1 MNSSGEDFDGSQDA
15 LDSDAHAHAAMDDNA
30 SIGTEDALA
39 QQLALAQEKL
49 AYLAAEFENYKRQTA
64 RRLDEE
70 RFRAQRRLL
79 DELLPAFDNFA
90 LAQQYAG
97 QAQDVNQ
104 IKTGFDFVAQ
114 QMASA
119 LQSAGLEAIEAK
131 GQKFDPALHDA
142 IEEIDAPDVQ
152 SGTVVEQTKRG
163 YRFGGQV
170 LRHSV
175 VKVAK

>member
-1 MNSSGEDFDGSQDA
+1 MNSSGEDFDLSQDA

-30 SIGTEDALA
+30 ATEAEDQNAVLLA
-39 QQLALAQEKL
+39 QTQEKL

-114 QMASA
+114 QMATA
-119 LQSAGLEAIEAK
+119 LQSVGLEPIEAK
-131 GQKFDPALHDA
+131 GQMFDPNLHDA
-142 IEEIDAPDVQ
+142 IEEIDAPGVQ
-152 SGTVVEQTKRG
+152 SGTVVEQSKQG

-170 LRHSV
+170 LRHSM

>member
-1 MNSSGEDFDGSQDA
+1 MNQPLEDRNLYQES
-15 LDSDAHAHAAMDDNA
+15 LDSDAEVHAAMDDNA
-30 SIGTEDALA
+30 SIESEDQSAEQLA
-39 QQLALAQEKL
+39 QAQQQL
-49 AYLAAEFENYKRQTA
+49 AYLAAEFENYKRQTS

-79 DELLPAFDNFA
+79 EELLPAFDNFA

-119 LQSAGLEAIEAK
+119 LQSAGLEPIEAK
-131 GQKFDPALHDA
+131 GEMFDPNLHDA
-142 IEEIDAPDVQ
+142 IEEVDAPGAP